1 VLRIFEVQMS
11 ERTRCRRVSCAS
23 LGSAIDRKVSSSNL
37 LRKGADISRDFAFFW
52 HEVRPS
58 TVPGA
63 GSGAFTLIDLPEGVV
78 VGMYCG
84 KEVSPHEA
92 SVIEDTRYLLELIDE
107 DGEEEEEVVTII
119 DGSDARFTDWT
130 RYIND
135 CFGCDLGEA
144 GYHPNIMASF
154 FGVEENGGGCDEAVR
169 RTRGVFRRPNVK
181 FNADGTIET
190 IGPIAKGEEL
200 FIDYGTHY
208 RWK

>member
-1 VLRIFEVQMS
+1 MS
-11 ERTRCRRVSCAS
+11 ERARCRRRVSCAN
-23 LGSAIDRKVSSSNL
+23 LGSTIDSREVGPSNL
-37 LRKGADISRDFAFFW
+37 LRNGADISRDFAFFW
-52 HEVRPS
+52 HEVRAS

-63 GSGAFTLIDLPEGVV
+63 GSGAFTLIDLPVGVI

-92 SVIEDTRYLLELIDE
+92 MIEDTRYLLELIDE
-107 DGEEEEEVVTII
+107 DGEEEVIKLI

-144 GYHPNIMASF
+144 GDHPSIMASF
-154 FGVEENGGGCDEAVR
+154 FGVEKNGGGCDEAVR